1 MSDIVPGYVEE
12 VMLSWQS
19 LTEALG
25 DLIKQYVVY
34 TRRKSQHQRKD
45 GAENESLNS
54 KTGSYLQRKKA
65 GLNEKQYKK
74 TLISSKGPKISK

>member
-12 VMLSWQS
+12 VMPSWQS

-34 TRRKSQHQRKD
+34 TRRKSQHKRMKASTPKQD
-45 GAENESLNS
+45 PV
-54 KTGSYLQRKKA
+54 YLQRK
-65 GLNEKQYKK
+65 NEKQDTNIKQGTK
-74 TLISSKGPKISK
+74 NN